1 MSTAL
6 IQGRIATDHT
16 DRLREVL
23 DSGWK
28 VLEWD
33 PRKHPV
39 DAFEPLAVE
48 ADVVIGGKIP
58 LAHWPAVPKL
68 KLFQIPWTG
77 YDFCTPADMPSG
89 VPVCNCFEHESSIA
103 EFVLA
108 AMLEWQI
115 GLRGMDSRFRAK
127 GWNGKGPGEAIFHGE
142 VLGRT
147 VGIVGYGH
155 IGAEVAKRAS
165 AFGMR
170 VIGVR
175 RRQQPTPALLDW
187 LGTTDRL
194 DNLLAE
200 SDFVVIACDL
210 NDATRGMID
219 ERRFAKM
226 KPTGV
231 LINVSR
237 GAVVNEADLFQA
249 LEQKRIGGAVIDVWY
264 NYMKPDEPETWP
276 ANFPFEKL
284 DNTILS
290 AHECGWTLEQVARRW
305 SFVAKNL
312 ERAIKGGTLE
322 NLVFEGTQQT
332 SD

>member
-23 DSGWK
+23 DSSWK

-58 LAHWPAVPKL
+58 LVHWPAVPKL

-103 EFVLA
+103 EYVMA

-115 GLRGMDSRFRAK
+115 GLRSMDSRFRAR
-127 GWNGKGPGEAIFHGE
+127 GWDGKGPGEAIFHGE

-170 VIGVR
+170 VVGVR

-194 DNLLAE
+194 DELLAE

-219 ERRFAKM
+219 EGRFTKM

-237 GAVVNEADLFQA
+237 GAVVNEGALFQA
-249 LEQKRIGGAVIDVWY
+249 LEQKRIGG
-264 NYMKPDEPETWP
+264 
-276 ANFPFEKL
+276 
-284 DNTILS
+284 
-290 AHECGWTLEQVARRW
+290 
-305 SFVAKNL
+305 
-312 ERAIKGGTLE
+312 
-322 NLVFEGTQQT
+322 
-332 SD
+332 

>member
-1 MSTAL
+1 MPTAL

-16 DRLREVL
+16 ERLREIL
-23 DSGWK
+23 GSGWN
-28 VLEWD
+28 VVEWD
-33 PRKHPV
+33 PRKHSA
-39 DAFEPLAVE
+39 DAFEPLVVE
-48 ADVVIGGKIP
+48 ADVVIGGRIP

-77 YDFCTPADMPSG
+77 FDFCTPADMPSG
-89 VPVCNCFEHESSIA
+89 VPVCNCFEHETSIA
-103 EFVLA
+103 EYVML

-115 GLRGMDSRFRAK
+115 GLRDMDARFRAK
-127 GWNGKGPGEAIFHGE
+127 GWDGKGPGEAIFHGE

-155 IGAEVAKRAS
+155 IGAEVAKRAN

-175 RRQQPTPALLDW
+175 RRKQPTPTLLDW

-194 DNLLAE
+194 DDLLAE

-219 ERRFAKM
+219 KHRFERM

-231 LINVSR
+231 IINVSR
-237 GAVVNEADLFQA
+237 GAVINEVDLFHA
-249 LEQKRIGGAVIDVWY
+249 LEQRRIGGAVIDVWY
-264 NYMKPDEPETWP
+264 NYLKPNEPEPWP

-284 DNTILS
+284 DNVILS
-290 AHECGWTLEQVARRW
+290 AHECGWTKEQVARRW
-305 SFVAKNL
+305 SFVARNL
-312 ERAIKGGTLE
+312 ERAVRGEALE
-322 NLVFEGTQQT
+322 NIVFEGTQQI
-332 SD
+332 SA

>member
-1 MSTAL
+1 MPTAL

-16 DRLREVL
+16 DRLRALL
-23 DSGWK
+23 DSSWT

-39 DAFEPLAVE
+39 EAFAPLAVA
-48 ADVVIGGKIP
+48 ADVVIGGRIP
-58 LAHWPAVPKL
+58 LAQWPAVPNL

-77 YDFCTPADMPSG
+77 HDFCTAADMPAC

-103 EFVLA
+103 EYVLA

-115 GLRGMDSRFRAK
+115 GLRHMDARFRAK
-127 GWNGKGPGEAIFHGE
+127 GWDGKGPGEAIFHGE

-155 IGAEVAKRAS
+155 IGAEVAKRAD

-187 LGTTDRL
+187 LGTADRL
-194 DNLLAE
+194 DELLAE

-219 ERRFAKM
+219 AGRLAKM

-237 GAVVNEADLFQA
+237 GAVVDEAGLFQA

-264 NYMKPDEPETWP
+264 NYVKPGEPDPWP

-290 AHECGWTLEQVARRW
+290 AHECGWTREQVARRW
-305 SFVAKNL
+305 AFVAENL
-312 ERAIKGGTLE
+312 ARALKGETLE
-322 NLVFEGTQQT
+322 NLVFEGTQRA
-332 SD
+332 SV

>member
-1 MSTAL
+1 
-6 IQGRIATDHT
+6 
-16 DRLREVL
+16 
-23 DSGWK
+23 
-28 VLEWD
+28 
-33 PRKHPV
+33 
-39 DAFEPLAVE
+39 
-48 ADVVIGGKIP
+48 
-58 LAHWPAVPKL
+58 
-68 KLFQIPWTG
+68 
-77 YDFCTPADMPSG
+77 
-89 VPVCNCFEHESSIA
+89 
-103 EFVLA
+103 
-108 AMLEWQI
+108 
-115 GLRGMDSRFRAK
+115 
-127 GWNGKGPGEAIFHGE
+127 
-142 VLGRT
+142 

-155 IGAEVAKRAS
+155 IGAEVAKRAN

-194 DNLLAE
+194 DELLAE

-219 ERRFAKM
+219 EGRFTKM

-249 LEQKRIGGAVIDVWY
+249 LEQKRIGGAIIDVWY

-290 AHECGWTLEQVARRW
+290 AHECGWTMEQVARRW

-312 ERAIKGGTLE
+312 ERAIKGETLE

-332 SD
+332 SV